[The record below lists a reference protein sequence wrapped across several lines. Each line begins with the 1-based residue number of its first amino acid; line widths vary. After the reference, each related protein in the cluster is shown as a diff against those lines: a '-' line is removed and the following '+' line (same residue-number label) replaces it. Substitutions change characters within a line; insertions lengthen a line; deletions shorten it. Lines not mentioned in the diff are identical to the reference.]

1 MPSAEQEKAL
11 ESFNK
16 DIKFEGGRYEVSLP
30 WKNKAPLMANEE
42 EALGR
47 LDKLTKKL
55 ERDTQLKNRYD
66 SVLIDLEK
74 DGIIHEIP
82 QHELESEQ
90 FPTCYRPVI
99 REDSLTTKVR
109 PVFDVSA
116 QGKNGISLNNCME
129 TCPNLIPDLIQVL
142 LRFRGWKFGL
152 TADKRKDFRQIKVR
166 KEDQNVHRFL
176 WNVDNQ
182 VRIMR
187 IDRVIFGNAC
197 SPFLLN
203 ATLRFHLGKF

>member
-1 MPSAEQEKAL
+1 M
-11 ESFNK
+11 
-16 DIKFEGGRYEVSLP
+16 
-30 WKNKAPLMANEE
+30 LMANEE
-42 EALGR
+42 ETLGR
-47 LDKLTKKL
+47 LDRLSKKL
-55 ERDTQLKNRYD
+55 ERDPKLKNRYD
-66 SVLIDLEK
+66 SVYIDLEK

-82 QHELESEQ
+82 QHEWKLNKQ

-109 PVFDVSA
+109 PVFDASA
-116 QGKNGISLNNCME
+116 QGKNGVSLNDCME
-129 TCPNLIPDLIQVL
+129 ICPNLIPDLIQVL

-152 TADKRKDFRQIKVR
+152 TADITKAFLQIKVR
-166 KEDQNVHRFL
+166 KEDQRFS

-187 IDRVIFGNAC
+187 IDCVIFGNAC

-203 ATLRFHLGKF
+203 ATLRFHLGSLEILKRCKN